1 MDNSIQIVYQGYSP
15 NSEGIYVC
23 PNSLSKI
30 SECYKLNNCTRVSYD
45 ENKEE
50 NTFKC
55 SKEINYYERNYIIF
69 QKIVMQDYCWNYINA
84 SISYIFNNNNDS
96 NSNINYNS
104 SDYKNTS
111 DSNHSHTYYNSSE
124 ENVKNSAF
132 IKSINLF
139 MVLIALLIFI

>member
-1 MDNSIQIVYQGYSP
+1 
-15 NSEGIYVC
+15 
-23 PNSLSKI
+23 
-30 SECYKLNNCTRVSYD
+30 
-45 ENKEE
+45 
-50 NTFKC
+50 
-55 SKEINYYERNYIIF
+55 
-69 QKIVMQDYCWNYINA
+69 MQDYCWNYINA